1 MAAHQANIRP
11 LADASSQ
18 AQLSQAWQAFTH
30 KVTANNTS
38 ANPPAGE
45 PSADALH
52 SAGALPSGAAQ
63 PSATEPP
70 SVADTRLAGVS
81 QSGPAM
87 ATAGSAAAG
96 AAAYGV
102 VHKGQAGNNVAA
114 AAAAAAICAPIRHGQ
129 TADAGANV
137 MQAAA
142 KAVTG
147 PNAPSE
153 LADGDNTNDLNE
165 EEVWSLLSCAC
176 AFQVKHTLVLG
187 NPCTS
192 MVKALVANTGV
203 ERGSTSYTGLVVMMA
218 FATVGYSCS
227 M

>member
-30 KVTANNTS
+30 KVTANNTP
-38 ANPPAGE
+38 ANPLAGE

-102 VHKGQAGNNVAA
+102 VHKGQAGSNVAA
-114 AAAAAAICAPIRHGQ
+114 AATGAPIRHGQ

-142 KAVTG
+142 KAMTG

-153 LADGDNTNDLNE
+153 LADGDNANDLDE
-165 EEVWSLLSCAC
+165 EEVWSLLSCAWRI
-176 AFQVKHTLVLG
+176 AGQTHTCL
-187 NPCTS
+187 
-192 MVKALVANTGV
+192 
-203 ERGSTSYTGLVVMMA
+203 
-218 FATVGYSCS
+218 
-227 M
+227 